1 MIDVT
6 SHKVSVPSML
16 FLSLTPGVLL
26 GVRGTG
32 VALHAMVFMLVY
44 FLVAKAMRLVLTKT
58 DLAVATLLF
67 VVLSPGLL
75 VAIPQGSGGRHTAVV
90 HAALYAI
97 VFALLRRQFPQYY

>member
-6 SHKVSVPSML
+6 SHKVSVPCLL

-32 VALHAMVFMLVY
+32 IALHAMVFMLVY

-58 DLAVATLLF
+58 DLVATTLLF
-67 VVLSPGLL
+67 VILSPGLL
-75 VAIPQGSGGRHTAVV
+75 VAIPRDGGRHTAVV

-97 VFALLRRQFPQYY
+97 IFALLRRQFPQYY

>member
-6 SHKVSVPSML
+6 SHKVSIPSLL

-32 VALHAMVFMLVY
+32 ISLHAMVFMLVY

-58 DLAVATLLF
+58 DLVATTLLF
-67 VVLSPGLL
+67 VILSPGLL
-75 VAIPQGSGGRHTAVV
+75 VAIPRDGGRHTAVV

-97 VFALLRRQFPQYY
+97 IFALLRRQFPQYY